1 MNNVHD
7 TPDGKP
13 KSFGG
18 WEHIRDIGGFKYGK
32 NDVIVV
38 SLARLTKGND
48 STYWYTI
55 KECFIG
61 SDGKPHRK
69 PLYQKDKWGKD
80 RVALSISIRADDKE
94 RLDNWIKVFE
104 DIQMDVGELAEQL
117 HDPEHE
123 TLKKE
128 SELRLD
134 EDAVGSEIDKD
145 LEPF

>member
-1 MNNVHD
+1 MNTGHD

-13 KSFGG
+13 KSYGG
-18 WEHIRDIGGFKYGK
+18 WEHIRDIGGFKFGK
-32 NDVIVV
+32 NDVMAVTL
-38 SLARLTKGND
+38 SRLTKGSD

-80 RVALSISIRADDKE
+80 RVALSISIRADNKE

-104 DIQMDVGELAEQL
+104 DIKIDSSELSEQL
-117 HDPEHE
+117 HDPEQE
-123 TLKKE
+123 KLS
-128 SELRLD
+128 SEPTVEVDPLVE
-134 EDAVGSEIDKD
+134 EDGQ
-145 LEPF
+145 PF

>member
-1 MNNVHD
+1 MNTGHD

-32 NDVIVV
+32 NDVMAVTL
-38 SLARLTKGND
+38 SRLTKGSD

-94 RLDNWIKVFE
+94 RLDNWKKIFD
-104 DIQMDVGELAEQL
+104 DIYADSSELAEQL
-117 HDPEHE
+117 HDPEQEKLSSEPTVE
-123 TLKKE
+123 TVDE
-128 SELRLD
+128 SVD
-134 EDAVGSEIDKD
+134 
-145 LEPF
+145 PF